1 MTRYRIAQSAENRN
15 PKSPGNQPRTRGF
28 LQKRLLQ
35 TRRSAAM
42 LNGLA
47 VLHGRLYV
55 EAKLSAVKTHSGGT
69 QIARKPAPNPP
80 FFLTNL
86 IPRNVFLDTH

>member
-47 VLHGRLYV
+47 VLHGRLHSHSTYPRIPP
-55 EAKLSAVKTHSGGT
+55 ERTWQGPKL
-69 QIARKPAPNPP
+69 
-80 FFLTNL
+80 
-86 IPRNVFLDTH
+86 